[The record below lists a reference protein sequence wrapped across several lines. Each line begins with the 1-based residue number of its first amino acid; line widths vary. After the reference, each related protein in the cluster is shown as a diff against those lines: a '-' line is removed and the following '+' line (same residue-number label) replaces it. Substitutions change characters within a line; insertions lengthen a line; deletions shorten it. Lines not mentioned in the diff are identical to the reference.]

1 MNRQPPETP
10 ESRRLRERAI
20 NCHRLAVGVG
30 DPQFTLTLSAI
41 ADEYEAKAAQAE
53 AKAASDKK

>member
-1 MNRQPPETP
+1 MNRQPLETP